1 MDEHGDIIK
10 ENVVKSIKARGF
22 FHDVN
27 LVLKVLEPLK
37 KTILS
42 VEASDTTYADC
53 FIGLIRLAS
62 AINKIPIEQGIIGF
76 RNHTIKSINERWS
89 SFDSMPFILAYFL
102 HPGYRGKLRNCL
114 L

>member
-10 ENVVKSIKARGF
+10 ENVVKSIKARSF

-42 VEASDTTYADC
+42 VEASDTTLAN
-53 FIGLIRLAS
+53 LIRHNIA
-62 AINKIPIEQGIIGF
+62 
-76 RNHTIKSINERWS
+76 
-89 SFDSMPFILAYFL
+89 
-102 HPGYRGKLRNCL
+102 
-114 L
+114 

>member
-10 ENVVKSIKARGF
+10 ENVVKSITARGF

-42 VEASDTTYADC
+42 VEASNTTYADC
-53 FIGLIRLAS
+53 FISLVHLAGT
-62 AINKIPIEQGIIGF
+62 INKIPNEQ
-76 RNHTIKSINERWS
+76 E
-89 SFDSMPFILAYFL
+89 
-102 HPGYRGKLRNCL
+102 
-114 L
+114 